1 VTTLE
6 IVDVV
11 IGAVVE
17 VIAVGG
23 IAVGGIVVVAPV
35 VAVAVT
41 YPSAQLAEETAIVGV
56 SAGTFVA
63 AVVTEVVVTFV
74 AVVTSVV
81 AAEEMVGVDAGVED
95 AVEL

>member
-1 VTTLE
+1 M
-6 IVDVV
+6 
-11 IGAVVE
+11 
-17 VIAVGG
+17 
-23 IAVGGIVVVAPV
+23 V

-63 AVVTEVVVTFV
+63 VVVTEVVATEVVVTFV

-81 AAEEMVGVDAGVED
+81 AAEEMVDVDAGILVDAAVED

>member
-1 VTTLE
+1 VTSLKV
-6 IVDVV
+6 VDVV
-11 IGAVVE
+11 IGAVV
-17 VIAVGG
+17 
-23 IAVGGIVVVAPV
+23 VAPMV

-41 YPSAQLAEETAIVGV
+41 YPSAQLAEETVIVRV
-56 SAGTFVA
+56 SAGTFEA

-81 AAEEMVGVDAGVED
+81 AAEEMVVDVDAGILVDTAVED

>member
-1 VTTLE
+1 M
-6 IVDVV
+6 DVV

-23 IAVGGIVVVAPV
+23 IVVVAPMV

-41 YPSAQLAEETAIVGV
+41 YPSAQLAEETGIVGV
-56 SAGTFVA
+56 SAGTFEA
-63 AVVTEVVVTFV
+63 AVVTKVVVTFV

-81 AAEEMVGVDAGVED
+81 AAEEMGVDVDAGILLDAAVED